1 MTTPSAGNKLRH
13 LNIFALSQS
22 GNMTE
27 STEANGESMR
37 IDPQRA
43 QVLAENIGSVLQRVE
58 KAAGGRKV
66 RLRVCTTWA
75 S

>member
-1 MTTPSAGNKLRH
+1 
-13 LNIFALSQS
+13 
-22 GNMTE
+22 MTE

-66 RLRVCTTWA
+66 RLRVCTT
-75 S
+75 

>member
-13 LNIFALSQS
+13 LNIFTLSQS

-66 RLRVCTTWA
+66 RLRVCTT
-75 S
+75 